1 MANTRTMLMVNQEE
15 EAMKAEPLISVSS
28 IVDDSDS
35 LLEETG
41 SIHLQSENEIMVTG
55 KLQEQRLDTYVCCIE
70 MMFCIF
76 VYHYL

>member
-1 MANTRTMLMVNQEE
+1 MLMVKQEE
-15 EAMKAEPLISVSS
+15 EAMKSEPLINVSS
-28 IVDDSDS
+28 RVDEGDS

-41 SIHLQSENEIMVTG
+41 SVHRQLENEIMIAG

-70 MMFCIF
+70 MMYCIF

>member
-1 MANTRTMLMVNQEE
+1 MVNQVK
-15 EAMKAEPLISVSS
+15 EAMKSESVINVSNR
-28 IVDDSDS
+28 VDDGDS

-41 SIHLQSENEIMVTG
+41 LIHRELENEMMVAG
-55 KLQEQRLDTYVCCIE
+55 KLQEQPLDTYVCSIE